1 MRLRRNRAGTR
12 FGVTTGLSAATDS
25 GSLRADTTTR
35 ECSAVCNDRAM
46 PAGWTCHVRGL
57 TVDPDDWTIGG
68 IQLEQLDPDGTRWS
82 GSGPSGEHQG
92 DLRAVLAATADRGA
106 DPEWLHTVAA
116 ILPAES
122 GRRIGLVVRR
132 AHDIWFHATFADN
145 RESILAHGLDP
156 KRFTG
161 SGIAGSQAPE
171 AAGVFLCADAESAE
185 FFVRMGRRRR
195 RRLMYGPLHS
205 AASG

>member
-1 MRLRRNRAGTR
+1 
-12 FGVTTGLSAATDS
+12 
-25 GSLRADTTTR
+25 
-35 ECSAVCNDRAM
+35 
-46 PAGWTCHVRGL
+46 VRGL

-106 DPEWLHTVAA
+106 DPEWLHTVAT
-116 ILPAES
+116 ILPAER

-185 FFVRMGRRRR
+185 FFVRMGRQRGREVDVW
-195 RRLMYGPLHS
+195 
-205 AASG
+205 AAALSGQWLISDPGAGGGLDDNWMICLDPVPPDALKLQTPQPPR